1 MVLKCDFIKVL
12 FSVGYKVDYE
22 RREKMKYILMIMIA
36 GLGLTG
42 CNNEPEPTEKVIA
55 TPKPPI
61 VIETPEAKDNKKHQW
76 AEDGIM
82 SGVSKHRKNS
92 DFLPK

>member
-1 MVLKCDFIKVL
+1 
-12 FSVGYKVDYE
+12 
-22 RREKMKYILMIMIA
+22 MKYILMIMIA

-42 CNNEPEPTEKVIA
+42 CSDEPESTEKVAA

-61 VIETPEAKDNKKHQW
+61 ETKSSEATNKKKHQW

-82 SGVSKHRKNS
+82 SGNGKYTKDS
-92 DFLPK
+92 DLLAK